1 MNIFKNAQVY
11 LQYNKQNKEFFVTS
25 LKKLKKDSNQEL
37 HEVLFITKKRL
48 SKVIHSAYDYIT
60 QPCINPLFVNS
71 INNLPKQ
78 TFICIID
85 NYQTF
90 FGKIKLL
97 SEQL

>member
-1 MNIFKNAQVY
+1 M
-11 LQYNKQNKEFFVTS
+11 QYNQNTNEFYVTS
-25 LKKLKKDSNQEL
+25 LKKLKKDPNQEM

-60 QPCINPLFVNS
+60 QPCINPLFTNNVY
-71 INNLPKQ
+71 NLPKQ
-78 TFICIID
+78 TFICIIN

-97 SEQL
+97 SQTIKK